1 MNEHTYEYLFMCIV
15 TRLQVNYNQKMELS
29 MDNELNHETVVAQLG
44 KLIPPTDELNRIT
57 AIFKALGDPTRA
69 RILYALAVSKLSVG
83 ELATGLELTQ
93 SNVSHQLT
101 VLKQLK
107 LVVGTRSGRNVHYQ
121 LADNHI
127 ISIFQQVAAHA
138 EEAAD

>member
-1 MNEHTYEYLFMCIV
+1 
-15 TRLQVNYNQKMELS
+15 
-29 MDNELNHETVVAQLG
+29 MDPELNHEAVVAKLNQ
-44 KLIPPTDELNRIT
+44 LIPQPDELSRIT
-57 AIFKALGDPTRA
+57 AIFKALGEPTRA

-83 ELATGLELTQ
+83 ELATGLGLTQ

-121 LADNHI
+121 LADKHI

-138 EEAAD
+138 EEAVD

>member
-1 MNEHTYEYLFMCIV
+1 MPNSIRNWSFMMENEMQHDAIV
-15 TRLQVNYNQKMELS
+15 SRL
-29 MDNELNHETVVAQLG
+29 NE
-44 KLIPPTDELNRIT
+44 LIPPTDELNRIT

-83 ELATGLELTQ
+83 ELATGLTLTQ

-121 LADNHI
+121 LADKHI
-127 ISIFQQVAAHA
+127 IRIFQQVAAHA
-138 EEAAD
+138 EEAADE

>member
-1 MNEHTYEYLFMCIV
+1 MENEMDHEMIV
-15 TRLQVNYNQKMELS
+15 KRLAEL
-29 MDNELNHETVVAQLG
+29 M
-44 KLIPPTDELNRIT
+44 PPTDELSRIT

-69 RILYALAVSKLSVG
+69 RIIYALAVSKLSVG
-83 ELATGLELTQ
+83 ELATGLVLTQ

-107 LVVGTRSGRNVHYQ
+107 LVVGTRNGRNVHYQ
-121 LADNHI
+121 LADKHI

-138 EEAAD
+138 EEADN

>member
-1 MNEHTYEYLFMCIV
+1 MYCNTIKLVRQLEIGEIMNPELDHEAIV
-15 TRLQVNYNQKMELS
+15 AK
-29 MDNELNHETVVAQLG
+29 LNT
-44 KLIPPTDELNRIT
+44 LIPPEDELGRIT

-69 RILYALAVSKLSVG
+69 RILYALGVSKLSVG
-83 ELATGLELTQ
+83 ELAAGLDLTQ

-101 VLKQLK
+101 VLRELK

-121 LADNHI
+121 LADKHI

-138 EEAAD
+138 EESNQAE